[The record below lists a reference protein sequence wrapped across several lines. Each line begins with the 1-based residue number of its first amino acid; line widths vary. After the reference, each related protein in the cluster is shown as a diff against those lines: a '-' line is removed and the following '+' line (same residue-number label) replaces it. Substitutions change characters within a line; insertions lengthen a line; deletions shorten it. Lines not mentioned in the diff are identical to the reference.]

1 MPVSLFIL
9 ILYIVALFAISWYAK
24 KRSEGNNENFALA
37 GRRLSAPLICVTII
51 GLAVGGASTIGVSEH
66 AFRVG
71 LSAGWYTIAWALGA
85 IVMGLFMAKKY
96 REQNI
101 TTITELIE
109 RHHTKGAVI
118 LGVFCQIVIQLVII
132 SLQYIAGGSIL
143 HAILPDIFDFHTGM
157 IVSAI
162 TFIGITFIGGMWS
175 ASLSNVLNIILIYVG
190 ILAATII
197 QFKKIGSMDHLAA
210 ALPANVPWFSF
221 IDGVGPVTITS
232 WVVTL
237 ITVNLSLQSILQI
250 SLGAKDAATAKK
262 GFVWGGI
269 LMLPVGVLAAF
280 LGLVAKAMY
289 PDAQAALAL
298 PQVIVGLQPV
308 LAGITLAA
316 LWAADVSTACT
327 ILLGAATLFSNDIY
341 KRFINYTV
349 AENKFV
355 IINRLSVFAVGL
367 ITLWFAFNAAGIV
380 KTMIAGLS
388 MTCGLTCVFFFTMFA
403 PGLCR
408 RSSAFW
414 TTLVSLIGIA
424 LWFVP
429 GSPLAGIKPLFANE
443 VIYFEWPICI
453 ITFLLVAMLDKNKI
467 KEVVEV
473 PEKDE

>member
-1 MPVSLFIL
+1 M
-9 ILYIVALFAISWYAK
+9 
-24 KRSEGNNENFALA
+24 
-37 GRRLSAPLICVTII
+37 ICVTII

-308 LAGITLAA
+308 LAGVTLAA
-316 LWAADVSTACT
+316 LWAADVSTACN
-327 ILLGAATLFSNDIY
+327 LLLSAGTLFSSDIY
-341 KRFINYTV
+341 KRFINPQCDQARQLLMTR
-349 AENKFV
+349 AC
-355 IINRLSVFAVGL
+355 IIISGILTLGTCYERIQHFGYDYDRSVPDCCLQCYRNRSAVLPAVCFQGRRLLDFAGRSG
-367 ITLWFAFNAAGIV
+367 AAGAV
-380 KTMIAGLS
+380 AAYSGSTHFPERNLYGMAG
-388 MTCGLTCVFFFTMFA
+388 MHCC
-403 PGLCR
+403 LCYCCNC
-408 RSSAFW
+408 
-414 TTLVSLIGIA
+414 L
-424 LWFVP
+424 P
-429 GSPLAGIKPLFANE
+429 
-443 VIYFEWPICI
+443 C
-453 ITFLLVAMLDKNKI
+453 
-467 KEVVEV
+467 
-473 PEKDE
+473 

>member
-1 MPVSLFIL
+1 M
-9 ILYIVALFAISWYAK
+9 
-24 KRSEGNNENFALA
+24 
-37 GRRLSAPLICVTII
+37 
-51 GLAVGGASTIGVSEH
+51 
-66 AFRVG
+66 
-71 LSAGWYTIAWALGA
+71 
-85 IVMGLFMAKKY
+85 
-96 REQNI
+96 
-101 TTITELIE
+101 
-109 RHHTKGAVI
+109 
-118 LGVFCQIVIQLVII
+118 GVFCQIVIQLVII

-341 KRFINYTV
+341 KRFINPTV

-473 PEKDE
+473 PEEEE

>member
-1 MPVSLFIL
+1 MPVSLVIL

-289 PDAQAALAL
+289 PDAQALAL

-308 LAGITLAA
+308 LAGVTLAA
-316 LWAADVSTACT
+316 LWAADVSTACN
-327 ILLGAATLFSNDIY
+327 LLLSAGTLFSSDIY
-341 KRFINYTV
+341 KRFINPQCDQARQLLMTRACIIISGILTLGLAMSVSSILGTIMIGLSLTAAFSVIVIVALFFPQYASKAAGFWTLLAGLVLLVLWQLTPAVRIFPNVIYMEWLVCIAAYAIAAIVCPAKKAVV
-349 AENKFV
+349 AESN
-355 IINRLSVFAVGL
+355 
-367 ITLWFAFNAAGIV
+367 
-380 KTMIAGLS
+380 
-388 MTCGLTCVFFFTMFA
+388 
-403 PGLCR
+403 
-408 RSSAFW
+408 
-414 TTLVSLIGIA
+414 
-424 LWFVP
+424 
-429 GSPLAGIKPLFANE
+429 
-443 VIYFEWPICI
+443 
-453 ITFLLVAMLDKNKI
+453 
-467 KEVVEV
+467 
-473 PEKDE
+473 

>member
-1 MPVSLFIL
+1 MPVSLVIL

-308 LAGITLAA
+308 LAGVTLAA
-316 LWAADVSTACT
+316 LWAADVSTACN
-327 ILLGAATLFSNDIY
+327 LLLSAGTLFSSDIY
-341 KRFINYTV
+341 KRFINPQCDQARQLLMTRACIGILTLGLAMSVSSILGTIMIGLSLTAAFSVIVIV
-349 AENKFV
+349 ALFFPQYASK
-355 IINRLSVFAVGL
+355 
-367 ITLWFAFNAAGIV
+367 AAGFW
-380 KTMIAGLS
+380 TLLAGLVLLVLWQ
-388 MTCGLTCVFFFTMFA
+388 LTPAVRIF
-403 PGLCR
+403 P
-408 RSSAFW
+408 
-414 TTLVSLIGIA
+414 
-424 LWFVP
+424 
-429 GSPLAGIKPLFANE
+429 N
-443 VIYFEWPICI
+443 VIYMEWLVCI
-453 ITFLLVAMLDKNKI
+453 AAYAIAAIVCPAKKAVAAESN
-467 KEVVEV
+467 
-473 PEKDE
+473 

>member
-1 MPVSLFIL
+1 MPVSLVIL

-162 TFIGITFIGGMWS
+162 TFIGGMWS

-308 LAGITLAA
+308 LAGVTLAA
-316 LWAADVSTACT
+316 LWAADVSTACN
-327 ILLGAATLFSNDIY
+327 LLLSAGTLFSSDIY
-341 KRFINYTV
+341 KRFINPQCDQARQLLMTRACIIISGILTLGLAMSVSSILGTIMIGLSLTAAFSVIVIV
-349 AENKFV
+349 ALFFPQYASK
-355 IINRLSVFAVGL
+355 
-367 ITLWFAFNAAGIV
+367 AAGFW
-380 KTMIAGLS
+380 TLLAGLVLLVLWQ
-388 MTCGLTCVFFFTMFA
+388 LTPAVRIF
-403 PGLCR
+403 P
-408 RSSAFW
+408 
-414 TTLVSLIGIA
+414 
-424 LWFVP
+424 
-429 GSPLAGIKPLFANE
+429 N
-443 VIYFEWPICI
+443 VIYMEWLVCI
-453 ITFLLVAMLDKNKI
+453 AAYAIAAIVCPAKKAVA
-467 KEVVEV
+467 VEGN
-473 PEKDE
+473 

>member
-316 LWAADVSTACT
+316 LWAADVSTACN
-327 ILLGAATLFSNDIY
+327 LLLSAGTLFSSDIY
-341 KRFINYTV
+341 NPQCDQARQLLMTRACIIISGILTLGLAMSVSSILGTIMIGLSLTAAFSVIVIV
-349 AENKFV
+349 ALFFPQYASK
-355 IINRLSVFAVGL
+355 
-367 ITLWFAFNAAGIV
+367 AAGFW
-380 KTMIAGLS
+380 TLLAGLVLLVLWQ
-388 MTCGLTCVFFFTMFA
+388 LTPAVRIF
-403 PGLCR
+403 P
-408 RSSAFW
+408 
-414 TTLVSLIGIA
+414 
-424 LWFVP
+424 
-429 GSPLAGIKPLFANE
+429 N
-443 VIYFEWPICI
+443 VIYMEWLVCIAAYAIAAIICPAKKA
-453 ITFLLVAMLDKNKI
+453 VAAESN
-467 KEVVEV
+467 
-473 PEKDE
+473 